1 MKVQERRSAAPQQPI
16 QMRLRLAKKKKN
28 SAKDEKTVDLAE
40 NYKEELF
47 ASENELERKKK
58 IL

>member
-16 QMRLRLAKKKKN
+16 QMRLHLVKKKKN
-28 SAKDEKTVDLAE
+28 SSKDEKTLDLAK

-47 ASENELERKKK
+47 SSENELERKKK
-58 IL
+58 IK